1 LHITNCSTFA
11 AININSLINF
21 IVMKI
26 RKSLLL
32 AVLFM
37 AISGYGIAQSVLP
50 PLDKSPMDM
59 CYYPVDYPV
68 LKIQHKMD
76 APLIARVI
84 YGRPQKNNRSI
95 FGDLVPYD
103 MIWRMGANEATEIE
117 FFRDT
122 KIDGKKLPKGR
133 YTLYAIPSADNWVLV
148 LNKETDTWG
157 AFGYDA
163 KKDVLRTVV
172 KVTTRP
178 DMIDVFTICFEGKE
192 KNKTS
197 LMIAWDN
204 EEVHMPISW

>member
-1 LHITNCSTFA
+1 MHITNCSTFA
-11 AININSLINF
+11 AISINSLINF
-21 IVMKI
+21 IVMKN

-32 AVLFM
+32 AVLLL
-37 AISGYGIAQSVLP
+37 ACSVYCIAQTTLP

-68 LKIQHKMD
+68 LKIQHKAD

-84 YGRPQKNNRSI
+84 YGRPQKNDRSI

-117 FFRDT
+117 FFRDV

-133 YTLYAIPSADNWVLV
+133 YTLYAIPSMDKWTLV

-163 KKDVLRTVV
+163 KKDVLRTDV
-172 KVTTRP
+172 KVIDRP
-178 DMIDVFTICFEGKE
+178 DVIEVFTICFRRKGK
-192 KNKTS
+192 K
-197 LMIAWDN
+197 
-204 EEVHMPISW
+204 

>member
-21 IVMKI
+21 TVMKI
-26 RKSLLL
+26 RNPFILVILLL
-32 AVLFM
+32 AV
-37 AISGYGIAQSVLP
+37 SGFSYAQSTLP

-68 LKIQHKMD
+68 LKIQHKID

-122 KIDGKKLPKGR
+122 KIDGKKLLKGR
-133 YTLYAIPSADNWVLV
+133 YTLYAIPSTDSWVLV

-157 AFGYDA
+157 AFAYDQ
-163 KKDVLRTVV
+163 KKDVMRTIV

-178 DMIDVFTICFEGKE
+178 DMIDVFTINFEGKE

-204 EEVHMPISW
+204 KEVHMPISW

>member
-1 LHITNCSTFA
+1 
-11 AININSLINF
+11 
-21 IVMKI
+21 MKI
-26 RKSLLL
+26 RNPFVLVVLLL
-32 AVLFM
+32 T
-37 AISGYGIAQSVLP
+37 ISVFGYAQTALP

-133 YTLYAIPSADNWVLV
+133 YTLYAVPSADTWIIV

-157 AFGYDA
+157 AFGYDQ
-163 KKDVLRTVV
+163 KKDVMRTAV
-172 KVTTRP
+172 KVITRP

-204 EEVHMPISW
+204 KEVHLPISW